1 MIARFFTHLG
11 ITMIK
16 HNSYFDNNVQSLGF
30 ATADKPAS
38 VGVMAPGEYRFGTEA
53 AERMEVISGALKVL
67 LPGQTEWQTFAAG
80 QGFDV
85 PGNNHFDLKVA
96 VNTAY
101 LCIYG

>member
-1 MIARFFTHLG
+1 
-11 ITMIK
+11 MIK
-16 HNSYFDNNVQSLGF
+16 HNTYFDGNVQSLGF

-38 VGVMAPGEYRFGTEA
+38 VGVMAAGEYRFGTEA
-53 AERMEVISGALKVL
+53 PERMEVISGALTVL
-67 LPGQTEWQTFAAG
+67 LPGDTEWQTFEAG

-85 PGNNHFDLKVA
+85 PGNSAFDLKVA

>member
-1 MIARFFTHLG
+1 MFMSQH
-11 ITMIK
+11 K
-16 HNSYFDNNVQSLGF
+16 SYFDNNVQSLGF
-30 ATADKPAS
+30 ATDSKPAS

-53 AERMEVISGALKVL
+53 AERMEVMSGALTIL
-67 LPGQTEWQTFAAG
+67 LAGDSNWQTFAAG

-85 PGNNHFDLKVA
+85 PANSHFDLKVA

>member
-1 MIARFFTHLG
+1 MIARFFTRQG
-11 ITMIK
+11 IIMIK

-30 ATADKPAS
+30 ATASKPAS

-53 AERMEVISGALKVL
+53 AERMDVISGALTVL
-67 LPGQTEWQTFAAG
+67 LPGKSEWQTFADG
-80 QGFDV
+80 ESFDV
-85 PGNNHFDLKVA
+85 PANSHFDLKVV